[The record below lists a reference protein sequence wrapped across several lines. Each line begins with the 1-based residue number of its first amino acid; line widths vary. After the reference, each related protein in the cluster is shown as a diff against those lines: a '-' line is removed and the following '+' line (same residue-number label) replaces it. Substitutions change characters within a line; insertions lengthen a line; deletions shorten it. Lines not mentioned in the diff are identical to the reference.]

1 VNDRDEPISS
11 NPIPIWRIGAAV
23 IVLAGL
29 ALFGGL
35 LGRVYIRN
43 LEFKRF
49 LHDTPPASDKVLKR
63 TILEKGHSLGL
74 DMAPDRLQIRHDAA
88 NGHTDVR
95 YVVRISFALY
105 TVDLHF
111 SSSIAA
117 ASR

>member
-11 NPIPIWRIGAAV
+11 NPIPTWRIGAALV
-23 IVLAGL
+23 VLAGL

-43 LEFKRF
+43 LEFERF
-49 LHDTPPASDKVLKR
+49 LRGTAPASDEVLMK
-63 TILEKGHSLGL
+63 TILDKGRSLGL
-74 DMAPDRLQIRHDAA
+74 DIAPDRLQIRHDAA
-88 NGHTDVR
+88 NGHTYVR

-117 ASR
+117 ANR

>member
-11 NPIPIWRIGAAV
+11 NPVPIWRIGAAV
-23 IVLAGL
+23 VVLAGL
-29 ALFGGL
+29 ALFGGV

-43 LEFKRF
+43 LQFERF
-49 LHDTPPASDKVLKR
+49 LRDTAPASDEVLKR
-63 TILEKGHSLGL
+63 TMLDKGRSLGL
-74 DMAPDRLQIRHDAA
+74 DIAPDHLQIRHDAE

-117 ASR
+117 ARQ

>member
-1 VNDRDEPISS
+1 VNDRDEPIAS
-11 NPIPIWRIGAAV
+11 NRVPAWRIGAAV
-23 IVLAGL
+23 VVLAGL

-43 LEFKRF
+43 LQFERF
-49 LHDTPPASDKVLKR
+49 LRDTAPASDDVLTK
-63 TILEKGHSLGL
+63 TILDEGRSLGL
-74 DMAPDRLQIRHDAA
+74 DIALDHLQIRHDAE

-111 SSSIAA
+111 SSKIGAA
-117 ASR
+117 RR